1 MVRGGEEMTPEI
13 SIEINGLEELI
24 ELLEKANQQIADLKD
39 TIHQINI
46 VSLEVNTKRNQSM
59 AATNDWLSDN

>member
-1 MVRGGEEMTPEI
+1 MKIPTI
-13 SIEINGLEELI
+13 TLEINGLEELT

-46 VSLEVNTKRNQSM
+46 ASLEVNAKRNQSM
-59 AATNDWLSDN
+59 AATND